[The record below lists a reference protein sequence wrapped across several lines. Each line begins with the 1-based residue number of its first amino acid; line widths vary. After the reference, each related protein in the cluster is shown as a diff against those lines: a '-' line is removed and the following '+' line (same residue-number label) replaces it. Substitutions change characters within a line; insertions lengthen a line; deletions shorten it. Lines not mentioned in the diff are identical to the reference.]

1 MTVVNRDTVDLV
13 KGRVAGLALVSALV
27 LSACAT
33 AAESDGGLCP
43 TSLKFRGHTYYP
55 VKTEHRVRGDKPL
68 ADVRFA
74 CLTDDRAGRE
84 DARARFHGE
93 TLKGVDP
100 AVAFVV
106 PSEWPRYL
114 FYFGP
119 SNASTFPPEIRRLI
133 NH

>member
-1 MTVVNRDTVDLV
+1 M
-13 KGRVAGLALVSALV
+13 ALVSALV
-27 LSACAT
+27 LSACTSSAVS
-33 AAESDGGLCP
+33 EGGLCP
-43 TSLKFRGHTYYP
+43 LSLKYDGHTYYA

-68 ADVRFA
+68 ADVGFA
-74 CLTDDRAGRE
+74 CKTDDQAGRR
-84 DARARFHGE
+84 DARARFPAE

-100 AVAFVV
+100 AVVFVV

-119 SNASTFPPEIRRLI
+119 SKASTFPPEVRRLL